1 MYFEKNIEVFKKWF
15 TEFWEYGH
23 IYLKGAGHWK
33 GMPMISIIFK
43 DDSKATREIEN
54 LYGLRRPVLE
64 VPDDFRLELL
74 MNYLKKKY

>member
-1 MYFEKNIEVFKKWF
+1 
-15 TEFWEYGH
+15 
-23 IYLKGAGHWK
+23 
-33 GMPMISIIFK
+33 MPMISIIFK

>member
-1 MYFEKNIEVFKKWF
+1 MVYEIYGIWSHIFKKVP
-15 TEFWEYGH
+15 G
-23 IYLKGAGHWK
+23 IGR

-43 DDSKATREIEN
+43 DASRGTREIEN